1 MKTNQIGICL
11 TYIGT
16 LKLTFALFTDECPK
30 ISNAYLYFFIFFFFT
45 SYTIIHIIILYIQ
58 YETIRYKH
66 FHIFSIISFTQHC
79 TIPYLVIDLNKFD
92 TFSC

>member
-16 LKLTFALFTDECPK
+16 LKLTCALFTDECPK
-30 ISNAYLYFFIFFFFT
+30 ISNAYLFFFT

-66 FHIFSIISFTQHC
+66 FHIFSIVSFTQHC
-79 TIPYLVIDLNKFD
+79 TIPYLVIDLKKFD